1 MTSTL
6 HLKKNLKNEQTVQ
19 PVSITSHVDVHVK
32 AMIVEPMR
40 QGTA

>member
-19 PVSITSHVDVHVK
+19 PVSITSHVDVHVHVHVK
-32 AMIVEPMR
+32 AMIVEPM
-40 QGTA
+40 